1 MLSLPFCYP
10 DPLAHLSILICETER
25 ERERERLAVSVSLA
39 VTSLA
44 RLLPS
49 DAFLEYRAPEG
60 KIARDSLLPF
70 PPSLHK
76 L

>member
-10 DPLAHLSILICETER
+10 DPLAHLSILICET

-60 KIARDSLLPF
+60 KIARDYLLPF
-70 PPSLHK
+70 PTSLHK